1 MLEAGL
7 TNDDQATRWYAFSA
21 ITYLN
26 RPEIADIILRGL
38 ENDYHGI
45 RYTAVSAARS
55 LAEHPDLRDRCV
67 EGLKKILRKER
78 ENWNTSISAAW
89 ALADLGL
96 PVPGRIFAEALKKD
110 RLDHRLCARALGILK
125 CREAM
130 QLLIDRFECADTW
143 NSHEFNEAL
152 KAITGQKL
160 GRHPGPWRE
169 WLESNRAYLP
179 VQWT

>member
-7 TNDDQATRWYAFSA
+7 TNEDESTRWYAFSA

-26 RPEIADIILRGL
+26 RPEIADIVLRGL
-38 ENDYHGI
+38 EDDYHGI
-45 RYTAVSAARS
+45 RYTAVSGARS
-55 LAEHPDLRDRCV
+55 LAEQPDLRDRCV
-67 EGLKKILRKER
+67 EGLKKILRRER
-78 ENWNTSISAAW
+78 ESWHNSIAAAW

-96 PVPGRIFAEALKKD
+96 PVPGRIFAQALKDD
-110 RLDHRLCARALGILK
+110 RLDHRLCARALKILK
-125 CREAM
+125 CREAV

-152 KAITGQKL
+152 EAISGLTL

-169 WLESNRAYLP
+169 WLEAHRPSLP
-179 VQWT
+179 AQWT